1 MNIATTIPIQNIYY
15 LLCYAWNKLDERD
28 VVNVSGI
35 DTTNLV
41 DLFAKVLLG
50 GMNHLLK
57 RGLDRGYLLFF
68 EDTCALKGKISF
80 NPTIKR
86 NLLIKAQVHCEYD
99 ELSHNI
105 LHNRIIKSTI
115 WELICIEAID
125 KTLKKELIGLY
136 RRLHEIDD
144 IKLTG
149 VLFKRV
155 QLHQNNS
162 FYDFL
167 LKICELIYDN
177 LLVSE
182 EPGKSKFRDFL
193 RDERQMAS
201 LFEEFI
207 RKFYI
212 IEAPHYHVGREDISW
227 DVTALDTISGS
238 YLPKMT
244 TDISIKSDTTK
255 MIIDAKYYKEALTE
269 YYDQE
274 KIHSQNLYQIFAYLK
289 NIETKDD
296 ISAQCTGLLLYPTVG
311 KEINLNYMMSGHKLM
326 IRTINLNKPWQQIHK
341 SMLEI
346 LNTGMQN
353 VGTA

>member
-1 MNIATTIPIQNIYY
+1 MNIATKIPIQNIYY
-15 LLCYAWNKLDERD
+15 LLCYAWNKLEERD

-50 GMNHLLK
+50 GMNHLFK
-57 RGLDRGYLLFF
+57 RGFDRGYLLFS
-68 EDTCALKGKISF
+68 EDTSALKGKFSF
-80 NPTIKR
+80 NNTIKR

-99 ELSHNI
+99 ELSYNI
-105 LHNRIIKSTI
+105 LHNQIIKSTI
-115 WELICIEAID
+115 WELISIESID
-125 KTLKKELIGLY
+125 KTLRKELIGLY

-144 IKLTG
+144 IKLAG
-149 VLFKRV
+149 ALFNRV

-167 LKICELIYDN
+167 LKICELVYDN
-177 LLVSE
+177 LLISE

-193 RDERQMAS
+193 RDEGQMKY

-212 IEAPHYHVGREDISW
+212 IEAPHYHVAREDINW
-227 DVTALDTISGS
+227 NLKALDAISDS
-238 YLPKMT
+238 YRPKMQ
-244 TDISIKSDTTK
+244 TDISIKSDTSK
-255 MIIDAKYYKEALTE
+255 MIIEAKYYKETLTE
-269 YYDQE
+269 HFDKE
-274 KIHSQNLYQIFAYLK
+274 KIHSNNLYQIFAYLK
-289 NIETKDD
+289 NIEAKDD
-296 ISAQCTGLLLYPTVG
+296 ISKQCTGLLFYPTVD

-326 IRTINLNKPWQQIHK
+326 IRTINLNQPWQQIHK

-353 VGTA
+353 MGTA